1 MKAAPGR
8 GKESL
13 IRFELA
19 TNRVEGGKQGWR
31 RPTGNRWRLTF
42 GLVQHTLV

>member
-1 MKAAPGR
+1 MKAAPRR

-19 TNRVEGGKQGWR
+19 TNREEGGRQGW